1 MRGVRVIWEER
12 VTLTT
17 RAATKVGGIHQ
28 QRRMDVDS
36 ATVPA
41 SQFRRDAM
49 DHSIQQDVG
58 EGAST

>member
-12 VTLTT
+12 VTWTT
-17 RAATKVGGIHQ
+17 RAATKVGAKKN
-28 QRRMDVDS
+28 VDS
-36 ATVPA
+36 ATIPA

-49 DHSIQQDVG
+49 DHSNQQDVG